1 MIETGVMLLTATKAA
16 GLLGVKPQT
25 LARWRMDGR
34 GPRFIRLGSTPKSR
48 TAYTP
53 AEIERWLD
61 SHTATSTS
69 DETVRS
75 AGGKQ

>member
-1 MIETGVMLLTATKAA
+1 MPEIGVMLLTATKAA
-16 GLLGVKPQT
+16 GMLGVKPQT

-34 GPRFIRLGSTPKSR
+34 GPRFIRLGSTAKSR
-48 TAYTP
+48 TAYTQ

-69 DETVRS
+69 EETVNRQT
-75 AGGKQ
+75 KQ